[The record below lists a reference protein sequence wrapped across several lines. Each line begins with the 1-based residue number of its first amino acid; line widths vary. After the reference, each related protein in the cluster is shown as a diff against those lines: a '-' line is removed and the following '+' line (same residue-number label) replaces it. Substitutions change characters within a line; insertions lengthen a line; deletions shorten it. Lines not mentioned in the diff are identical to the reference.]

1 MESKSLEMDIKEA
14 ERVVIAKPVASRPT
28 CSSFK
33 SFTEL
38 LTGAIEASPSN
49 VSSETAV
56 PAIRPKTVRF
66 KPMVNHPVAGLVSSQ
81 VTLILLNGKCSS
93 IF

>member
-56 PAIRPKTVRF
+56 PAIRPKSVRF

-81 VTLILLNGKCSS
+81 VILILLNGK
-93 IF
+93 

>member
-1 MESKSLEMDIKEA
+1 MDIKEA
-14 ERVVIAKPVASRPT
+14 ERVVIAKPVATRPT

-38 LTGAIEASPSN
+38 LTGAINAAPSN

-66 KPMVNHPVAGLVSSQ
+66 KPTANHPVAALVSSQ
-81 VTLILLNGKCSS
+81 VTLLTDK
-93 IF
+93 